1 LGFLKFGILR
11 NLASLIGW
19 PITRPFRPID
29 FPPIRTQR
37 DLDLDLPVPCGP
49 TLSSHLLS
57 VQITPQSWFGISRF
71 MLHKILPNPLN
82 WADYS
87 LSWSRWTLRTF
98 CVFVSSTAEGVSDQ
112 FYSVSN
118 CEQLFWYPAPR
129 NIYTKQLSVP
139 PCPDAGAFFYH
150 QPDDTLD
157 LSTFTFTMSIR
168 ATNLPPFLHRAGKN
182 IQDGDGVLPSDAR
195 VCDTDAVLEAA
206 LAFLWDLLVT
216 CICVSVFQRLT
227 EADGVPT
234 YLRRCCSQS

>member
-1 LGFLKFGILR
+1 MAGQSHAHSGRLIFRPSGLSGTWTWTFPSPADQPSHLICCPFRSRLKAGLVFRDSCCTKFYRIPLIGQIIPYPGLDGHCEPFVSLSPQLRKGFLTNSTLYPIANSFFGI
-11 NLASLIGW
+11 
-19 PITRPFRPID
+19 
-29 FPPIRTQR
+29 QR
-37 DLDLDLPVPCGP
+37 QG
-49 TLSSHLLS
+49 
-57 VQITPQSWFGISRF
+57 
-71 MLHKILPNPLN
+71 
-82 WADYS
+82 
-87 LSWSRWTLRTF
+87 TF
-98 CVFVSSTAEGVSDQ
+98 H
-112 FYSVSN
+112 
-118 CEQLFWYPAPR
+118 
-129 NIYTKQLSVP
+129 TKQLSVP
-139 PCPDAGAFFYH
+139 PCPDAGVFFYH